1 MSLNNKNNNI
11 SIAKGLGI
19 TLMVMGHCG
28 VPAPFDKLIYQF
40 HMPLFFFCSGYFI
53 KNITCKDSLFSFYYK
68 RFKSIYIK
76 FLLWSILFLLLHNVF
91 YHINIYND
99 IATFQGQHSY
109 LYTLSDFVHKSIKI
123 AFSMNEHEQLVRSF
137 WFLKQLFLASLI
149 VSSVI
154 FIINKSTRNHHKSIG
169 ILVFFFL
176 LSTIS
181 KYLNWSLPAI
191 WDISLVSM
199 SCTFYMAG
207 YVFRAYNVL
216 EHLDRT
222 RYSLICVI
230 ISLTGLFTL
239 PWTNMLEYTTKTII
253 PFYIVAFSGIVFI
266 INLSRTIEKSGSRKM
281 LYYLGQN
288 TMVIFALHMLC
299 FKIGNLIKLSVYNMP
314 LWRLAEFQIIYDHNT
329 WFWILYTIIGIC
341 MPLLIDFLMKQS
353 LKTKKVWKYFV

>member
-1 MSLNNKNNNI
+1 MSLKNKNNYI

-53 KNITCKDSLFSFYYK
+53 KNITCKDNLFSFYYK

-76 FLLWSILFLLLHNVF
+76 FLLWSILFLLLHNVL
-91 YHINIYND
+91 YHINIYNN

-109 LYTLSDFVHKSIKI
+109 LYTMPDYVHKAIKI

-137 WFLKQLFLASLI
+137 WFLKQLFLSSII
-149 VSSVI
+149 VSSVL
-154 FIINKSTRNHHKSIG
+154 FIANITTRSHHKHIG

-216 EHLDRT
+216 EYLYRT
-222 RYSLICVI
+222 RYSLICII
-230 ISLTGLFTL
+230 ISMIGLFTL
-239 PWTNMLEYTTKTII
+239 PWTNMLEYTTITII

-266 INLSRTIEKSGSRKM
+266 INLSKTIEKSRVRKM

-299 FKIGNLIKLSVYNMP
+299 FKIGNLIKISVYNMP
-314 LWRLAEFQIIYDHNT
+314 NWRLAEFQIIYDHNT

-341 MPLLIDFLMKQS
+341 MPLLVDYIMKQS
-353 LKTKKVWKYFV
+353 IETKKIWNYFV